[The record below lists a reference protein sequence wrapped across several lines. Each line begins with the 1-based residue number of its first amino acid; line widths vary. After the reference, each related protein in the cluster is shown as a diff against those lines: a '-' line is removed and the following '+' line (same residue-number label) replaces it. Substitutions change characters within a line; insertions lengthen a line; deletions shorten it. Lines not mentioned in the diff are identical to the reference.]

1 MCLLTKHDA
10 FLCIFFLKGETMKK
24 GLLNLATLSLLGF
37 MAVACN
43 DGGGSDRYAEGLAA
57 GQQQGYTQGYDV
69 GYDDG
74 YDDGY
79 VDGDAAGYERAK
91 SYFASADYLKGF
103 ADGKVVGVSEGYAN
117 GYTVGKND
125 GAAQGYTN
133 GYNAGYDDGDAD
145 GYDRGYDNGYD
156 DGYDDGGSSNAGAY
170 NQGYAAGEVAG
181 YNNGY
186 DDGAYDG
193 YDLGYDDGFDDG
205 YDIGYDDGWY
215 DGSWGLSVGKAKKL
229 QGYSNLLSMVH
240 NDLFDYSKVKAPKQ
254 TKKGLV
260 ANGKLILSET
270 SLTNKDTLK
279 RAAAAEQYLVVE
291 MAKQV
296 KGKFG
301 LSAERSLKVAKAAN
315 HFRKFSTKRALTAE
329 DTNAY
334 ATEIIGSNFSQIS
347 KAYEAGMKG
356 DLGQF
361 NTVMEKAA
369 AKNETSP
376 EKMAAIVTKF
386 FM

>member
-1 MCLLTKHDA
+1 
-10 FLCIFFLKGETMKK
+10 MKLQK
-24 GLLNLATLSLLGF
+24 GLLNLATLSMLGF
-37 MAVACN
+37 LAVACN
-43 DGGGSDRYAEGLAA
+43 DGGGATSDRYAEGLEE
-57 GQQQGYTQGYDV
+57 GKRQGYQTGYDE

-74 YDDGY
+74 YA
-79 VDGDAAGYERAK
+79 DGDEAGYERAK
-91 SYFASADYLKGF
+91 AYFASADYLKGF
-103 ADGKVVGVSEGYAN
+103 EEGKAVGVQEGYAQ

-125 GAAQGYTN
+125 GLSEGYTN

-145 GYDRGYDNGYD
+145 GYERGYDHGYD
-156 DGYDDGGSSNAGAY
+156 DGYADGGDSGAY
-170 NQGYAAGEVAG
+170 SAGYAAGELAG
-181 YNNGY
+181 YDRGY
-186 DDGAYDG
+186 DDGAADG
-193 YDLGYDDGFDDG
+193 YDLGYDDGMQDG

-215 DGSWGLSVGKAKKL
+215 DGSYGLSVGKTKALK
-229 QGYSNLLSMVH
+229 GYSNLLSMVH
-240 NDLFDYSKVKAPKQ
+240 NDLFDYSKIKAPKQ

-260 ANGKLILSET
+260 ANGRLILSET
-270 SLTNKDTLK
+270 SMTNKDTLK
-279 RAAAAEQYLVVE
+279 RAAATEQYLVME

-334 ATEIIGSNFSQIS
+334 ASEIIGSNFAQIT

-361 NTVMEKAA
+361 NAVMERAA
-369 AKNETSP
+369 EKNETSP